1 MLVALRCRSKVVLS
15 DYDDEAL
22 ELLHT
27 NVNKNFD
34 KGQRISSDDSQI
46 S

>member
-22 ELLHT
+22 ELLYT
-27 NVNKNFD
+27 NVNRNFD
-34 KGQRISSDDSQI
+34 KEGTKNISCED
-46 S
+46 